1 MSTLHRVDIGCWRC
15 AGSSLQPPTAT
26 GSGDKKMTNT
36 LLDLVDLDKPCT
48 GWFQSSDA
56 ILLSRLGLEKA

>member
-1 MSTLHRVDIGCWRC
+1 
-15 AGSSLQPPTAT
+15 
-26 GSGDKKMTNT
+26 MTNT